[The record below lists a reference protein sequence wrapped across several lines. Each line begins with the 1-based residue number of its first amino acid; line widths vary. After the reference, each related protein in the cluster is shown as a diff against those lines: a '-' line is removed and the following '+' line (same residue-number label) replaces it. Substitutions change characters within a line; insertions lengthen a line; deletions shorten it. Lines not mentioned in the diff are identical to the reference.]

1 MPIRQALLLGLTYN
15 LYRLRHRAALR
26 MSTEPSA
33 LTKKQGVAS
42 RRLTSRQTNS
52 GLASRP
58 QHCRIPPPFACLSSY
73 TSPITA
79 MERKHLARN
88 IFLRTLQAVDPCLA
102 IERCLSLSGRL
113 LCCSGRAYDLRQF
126 VDIRVLAV
134 GKAAH
139 RMLAGLD
146 AILPHETK
154 LRGVVSAPTPP
165 ETSASPRYQGPR
177 ANLFSDVQYF
187 AGGHPEPNEHSLL
200 AGRAALE
207 LARNST
213 SQTLLIVLLSGGG
226 SALMESPLLTSLS
239 LSEIQQ
245 LNRALVT
252 CGAPIHEINTVRKHI
267 SAIKGGRLAQ
277 AAHPAS
283 VITLAI
289 SDVPVG
295 RESALASGPTL
306 PDPTTCADA
315 LNVLAKYDMR
325 DRLPKAL
332 SSWVDSG
339 AMPETPK
346 ASDLDFVKNQFELV
360 LGMHELFHAAHR
372 FVEAKRCIACCENS
386 TDDWPVEKAA
396 AVLIAQLEQLQA
408 SNPGQPVALI
418 ADGELSSAV
427 TGDGL
432 GGRNSAFV
440 LACVEKIAG
449 KPIVVLS
456 AGTDGIDGNSPAA
469 GAVADGQTLTRAR
482 HAGLDPRDFFQRSDS
497 FRFFEALGDA
507 ILTGPTGNNLR
518 DLRLLLS
525 LPE

>member
-1 MPIRQALLLGLTYN
+1 MD
-15 LYRLRHRAALR
+15 
-26 MSTEPSA
+26 
-33 LTKKQGVAS
+33 
-42 RRLTSRQTNS
+42 
-52 GLASRP
+52 
-58 QHCRIPPPFACLSSY
+58 
-73 TSPITA
+73 
-79 MERKHLARN
+79 RKHLARN
-88 IFLRTLQAVDPCLA
+88 IFLRTLEAVDPCLA
-102 IERCLSLSGRL
+102 IERCLSLSGHS

-126 VDIRVLAV
+126 ADLRVLAV

-139 RMLAGLD
+139 RMLAGL
-146 AILPHETK
+146 AAVLPHETR
-154 LRGVVSAPTPP
+154 LRGVVSAPTPAAP
-165 ETSASPRYQGPR
+165 SGAPHPRDSRTDFSAS
-177 ANLFSDVQYF
+177 VQYF
-187 AGGHPEPNEHSLL
+187 VGGHPEPNEHSLL

-207 LARNST
+207 LARDST

-239 LSEIQQ
+239 LPEIQQ

-252 CGAPIHEINTVRKHI
+252 CGASIHEINTVRKHI

-277 AAHPAS
+277 AAYPAT
-283 VITLAI
+283 VVTLAI

-315 LNVLAKYDMR
+315 LNVLSKYNLR
-325 DRLPKAL
+325 ARLPEAL
-332 SSWVDSG
+332 RFWIDSG

-346 ASDLDFVKNQFELV
+346 PSDPAFARNQFELV

-372 FVEAKRCIACCENS
+372 FVEAEHCIACCDNS
-386 TDDWPVEKAA
+386 TDDWTVERAA
-396 AVLIAQLEQLQA
+396 DSLLAQLKQLQA

-440 LACVEKIAG
+440 LACLEKIAG

-469 GAVADGQTLTRAR
+469 GAVADGETLTRAR
-482 HAGLDPRDFFQRSDS
+482 QAGLDPKVFFQRSDS

-525 LPE
+525 FPQGTK